1 MPRDPLPGAGAAAPP
16 RVLIV
21 EDDPAMAVALS
32 DGFTY
37 EGFAPV
43 VACDGAA
50 GLRLAAEGNVDV
62 VILDVMLPKVSGLEI
77 CERLREARSD
87 VPIIMLTARGQEADK
102 VQGLALGADDYVTKP
117 FSFVELVA
125 RVRAV
130 LRRTHRPK
138 AATYAFGDVTLDF
151 ERLQAT
157 RAGRPLDLSPREMAI
172 LECLIA
178 RRGEVVTRDQLLQTV
193 WGYKSLPLTR
203 TVDMHIAKLRR
214 KIERTPVAP
223 EFIVTVHGEG
233 YTFVG

>member
-1 MPRDPLPGAGAAAPP
+1 MGAPL

-21 EDDPAMAVALS
+21 EDDPAMAVALR

-37 EGFAPV
+37 EGFDAV
-43 VACDGAA
+43 VADDGAT
-50 GLRLAAEGNVDV
+50 GLELAREREVDV

-77 CERLREARSD
+77 CERLREARHD
-87 VPIIMLTARGQEADK
+87 VPILMLTARSQESDK

-125 RVRAV
+125 RVRAI
-130 LRRTHRPK
+130 LRRTQRGRP
-138 AATYAFGDVTLDF
+138 ATYSFGDVVLDF

-157 RAGRPLDLSPREMAI
+157 RGGRPLDLSPRELAI
-172 LECLIA
+172 LECLIS
-178 RRGEVVTRDQLLQTV
+178 RRGEVVTRDQLLQTA

-223 EFIVTVHGEG
+223 EFILTVHGEG

>member
-1 MPRDPLPGAGAAAPP
+1 MPRDLLPPLGAPL
-16 RVLIV
+16 RVLII
-21 EDDPAMAVALS
+21 EDDPAMAVALR

-37 EGFAPV
+37 EGFDAV
-43 VACDGAA
+43 VASDGAA
-50 GLRLAAEGNVDV
+50 GLQLASEEDVDV

-77 CERLREARSD
+77 CEQLRDARDD
-87 VPIIMLTARGQEADK
+87 VPILMLTARSQEADK

-125 RVRAV
+125 RVRAI
-130 LRRTHRPK
+130 LRRAQRNKPV
-138 AATYAFGDVTLDF
+138 TYTFGDVILDF

-157 RAGRPLDLSPREMAI
+157 RAGQPLDLSPRELAI
-172 LECLIA
+172 LECLIT

-214 KIERTPVAP
+214 KIERTPVTP
-223 EFIVTVHGEG
+223 EFILTVHGEG